1 MPAWRVRLEGSPAAL
16 EALPRL
22 LPRTCSIVREDG
34 ATYLESPE
42 FATLTE
48 PENVLSLATQAVEAA
63 NLVAALHIRGWY
75 PVTCD
80 AVAQLRGD
88 GTRLWAKL
96 VSTSVNASARLA
108 PSPTVIR
115 ADGTVDEPP
124 APPAFNE
131 LADLVLQ
138 SEPLKRALSF
148 LREASWASLYK
159 AYEIVRD
166 AVGGEKKLRDL
177 RWVPNSL
184 LTRFTR
190 TCQSPKAIGPE
201 ARHGVEVGTPPATPL
216 SYPDAKRVVVGL
228 LERWVAS
235 QVAQGRG

>member
-1 MPAWRVRLEGSPAAL
+1 MPAWRVRLEGSSAAL

-22 LPRTCSIVREDG
+22 LPRTCSVVEED
-34 ATYLESPE
+34 ATNYLESPE
-42 FATLTE
+42 FENLTE
-48 PENVLSLATQAVEAA
+48 PESVMSIAIQAVEAA
-63 NLVAALHIRGWY
+63 NLVAAVHIQGWH

-80 AVAQLRGD
+80 AVAQVQGD
-88 GTRLWAKL
+88 GTRHWAKL
-96 VSTSVNASARLA
+96 VSTSVNVSARLT

-131 LADLVLQ
+131 VADLVLQ

-177 RWVPNSL
+177 RWVPDSL

-190 TCQSPKAIGPE
+190 TCQSPKAIGAE

-216 SYPDAKRVVVGL
+216 SHPDAKRVVVGL

-235 QVAQGRG
+235 QVALGRG